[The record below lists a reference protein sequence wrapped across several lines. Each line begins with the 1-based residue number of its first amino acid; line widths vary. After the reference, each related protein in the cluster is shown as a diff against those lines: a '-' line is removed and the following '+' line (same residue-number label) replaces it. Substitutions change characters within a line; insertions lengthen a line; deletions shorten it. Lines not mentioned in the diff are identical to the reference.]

1 MKKIYY
7 TIGILLLLLAC
18 TKDFDDVILDSFEF
32 NFTVISEDNGFIYE
46 GSKTDFR
53 VVPERTI
60 TTTKFM
66 FNYVIEEGDGF
77 FQDPNGKVLE
87 QHEDLELDELLWD
100 LNYIPTTT
108 GTHRITVKAKDQK
121 DNEKTEVIVYQV
133 DYAPFTTLFNKGA
146 NSFIVNQEN
155 DLNLT
160 VVSETN
166 TELYETL
173 SIEDV
178 DTSYTL
184 SFTVEGGTGTFIIN
198 GESYDPGQNVS
209 IGEGTLEF
217 DYIPST
223 VGEHVITL
231 IATAPD
237 GAIREQQI
245 VVLVENVQFFI
256 LANTPSNT
264 LPIGETIDVS
274 ISLQSSD
281 SSDEIDYDL
290 AFFYATDS
298 EGVGTLMDENGNPQ
312 TAGQPREIEPG
323 NYTYSFTSNVLGQK
337 KLYFDVSDSNNQV
350 KRDSILV
357 NVTSIPFS
365 FSGQPSAPSS
375 GINQPLEINLS
386 LSTNAPEGSS
396 IDYNISFE
404 QNEGNGQLKDLDDQ
418 IIPPN
423 TAYDVT
429 PGVFKLVYTPYTLG
443 EHILT
448 FVATDSYGQSITS
461 EIDIMATN
469 AQLSFTAAATNGEI
483 IMGNSNT
490 ISVNLGEQ
498 GNTGGL
504 SYEMNYFVTGGTGTL
519 YENGDS
525 ISPSTYFETTPGSR
539 TFSFTPDLPG
549 NYTVT
554 FMLRDSNGQILEAP
568 VSFVVSNTNF
578 QFTANEANAE
588 VGLGQNNNIN
598 FNIVPGTTNNGTS
611 YTMTYDSSGNGT
623 LSINGVP
630 YGPGQTIT
638 VSEGSFQ
645 GIYNPTRTGDYTLDF
660 TVQDSNGVVRTDS
673 SNFSV
678 SNSDFV
684 VNAAA
689 SPSQINADASST
701 INIDVSQVVPNPS
714 ASYEMSYSVQ
724 GGSGLLSGP
733 NGQLQPGVFTPIGTG
748 SSSWVYTPSTEGS
761 HAITIVVRDN
771 GGTVKDETV
780 IVTVAGRDFNFSAV
794 ATGNN
799 SNIGQGVPVN
809 LNIDEIGGNG
819 GTYDIIVATTGNGRI
834 SYNGNSYTAGEP
846 FTVNGGS
853 SSFTYI
859 GESEGAH
866 NLTVTATASY
876 GPTKTANTSINFNS
890 LEYTF
895 TAAAQNPSITVGET
909 TLVNFNI
916 SESVGNSTY
925 QIRYALSGQNASMAQ
940 NGAQRSPGN
949 LYPASVG
956 NFSWTLTGQEV
967 GTVNITFTVINANG
981 LERTQTV
988 QVNVVSRDYN
998 FTATE
1003 AQGTANVGQD
1013 VGITFN
1019 IQETVSGIDTY
1030 TAVYSTSGT
1039 GTLSYNGNTITPG
1052 STFTIP
1058 AGTSSAIYNGT
1069 SGGAHNIEVTVL
1081 SSSGTQKTDTARIN
1095 FNSNDFTFTAA
1106 STSTN
1111 ALLGD
1116 PIDINFN
1123 INESVP
1129 GIDTYTMIYNTSETG
1144 TLVYNGQTIQPG
1156 NSFVIS
1162 AGNTTAEYTAA
1173 TSGNHRIEFVVTSS
1187 NSDSASDNV
1196 QIDFDNSDFTFS
1208 ADGPNNFSYGS
1219 DMTVNFDINQLG
1231 GGAYVYEM
1239 SFSTTGNGVLTYN
1252 GNTYNQGETFIVPTG
1267 GFVATYNEPPT
1278 TGTGDQTLTFTVV
1291 STSGN
1296 TKSDNFT
1303 TLFTVRDA
1311 YIEFASLDYVTTE
1324 RTISNTATSPEWTN
1338 GDEVERVKHHD
1349 VLLTLDGGPFRMRD
1363 REDEALVRFIIIN
1376 GIRYQ
1381 WQTGTYTLK
1390 DGPELGYIYDRFNS
1404 YYNSTEAYYDR
1415 QRHTVNDDNVT
1426 LYKKGSGQT
1435 LSFQVELSDGRLSN
1449 TIQIGLP
1456 NSYGLSYPSSGSGV
1470 DVVGNVVTVETYLNG
1485 NKCNTSYGF
1494 GCTF

>member
-178 DTSYTL
+178 DPSYTL

-375 GINQPLEINLS
+375 GINQSLEINLS

-429 PGVFKLVYTPYTLG
+429 PGVFKLVYIPYTLG

-554 FMLRDSNGQILEAP
+554 FMLRDSNGQILETP

-859 GESEGAH
+859 GENEGAH

-949 LYPASVG
+949 LYPASLG

-988 QVNVVSRDYN
+988 QVNVVSRDFN

-1003 AQGTANVGQD
+1003 AQTSANLGELVN
-1013 VGITFN
+1013 INFN
-1019 IQETVSGIDTY
+1019 IIETVAGDTY
-1030 TAVYSTSGT
+1030 TATYT
-1039 GTLSYNGNTITPG
+1039 GDKNGELIYNGNILIPG
-1052 STFTIP
+1052 QSFTILP
-1058 AGTSSAIYNGT
+1058 NSSTAVYEALEDGEHILNF
-1069 SGGAHNIEVTVL
+1069 TVL
-1081 SSSGTQKTDTARIN
+1081 SSSSVEKEDSARISYD
-1095 FNSNDFTFTAA
+1095 SNQFTFTATPQDA
-1106 STSTN
+1106 N
-1111 ALLGD
+1111 
-1116 PIDINFN
+1116 IDITDIGVVNFQIDETIPN
-1123 INESVP
+1123 IE
-1129 GIDTYTMIYNTSETG
+1129 TYSAIYTSSNNGE
-1144 TLVYNGQTIQPG
+1144 LSYNGSIINPGQTFIIQAG
-1156 NSFVIS
+1156 ASS
-1162 AGNTTAEYTAA
+1162 ASYA
-1173 TSGNHRIEFVVTSS
+1173 TVNGGAHTLDFTVTSS
-1187 NSDSASDNV
+1187 SGQGEEDDATFTFTSNE
-1196 QIDFDNSDFTFS
+1196 FTFS
-1208 ADGPNNFSYGS
+1208 ATAQNGQLFLNESG
-1219 DMTVNFDINQLG
+1219 TINFDIEETVPG
-1231 GGAYVYEM
+1231 FDTYTAT
-1239 SFSTTGNGVLTYN
+1239 FSNNNNGVFSYQGQTISP
-1252 GNTYNQGETFIVPTG
+1252 GETFTIMSG
-1267 GFVATYNEPPT
+1267 
-1278 TGTGDQTLTFTVV
+1278 
-1291 STSGN
+1291 SSSGN
-1296 TKSDNFT
+1296 YTTDNLGQH
-1303 TLFTVRDA
+1303 TL
-1311 YIEFASLDYVTTE
+1311 EFS
-1324 RTISNTATSPEWTN
+1324 
-1338 GDEVERVKHHD
+1338 
-1349 VLLTLDGGPFRMRD
+1349 VL
-1363 REDEALVRFIIIN
+1363 
-1376 GIRYQ
+1376 
-1381 WQTGTYTLK
+1381 
-1390 DGPELGYIYDRFNS
+1390 S
-1404 YYNSTEAYYDR
+1404 
-1415 QRHTVNDDNVT
+1415 
-1426 LYKKGSGQT
+1426 
-1435 LSFQVELSDGRLSN
+1435 
-1449 TIQIGLP
+1449 
-1456 NSYGLSYPSSGSGV
+1456 SSGSNRSDNASIEFVPKLPVLDEDASRYNMDIYRDGSPQSGFVTKSTFYLKAIIDFDGASVQNYRIANLITGDEYYNGV
-1470 DVVGNVVTVETYLNG
+1470 FRETYQQTFTGALNNLKIKIIVTMEDG
-1485 NKCNTSYGF
+1485 IIFEHIFDEFNCFSTAPRPSCFYN
-1494 GCTF
+1494 